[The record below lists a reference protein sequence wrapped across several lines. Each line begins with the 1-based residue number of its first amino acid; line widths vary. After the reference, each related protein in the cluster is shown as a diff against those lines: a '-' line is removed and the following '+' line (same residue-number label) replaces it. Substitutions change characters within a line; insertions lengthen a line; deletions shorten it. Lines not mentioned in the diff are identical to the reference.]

1 MFLANTFKLAPVAF
15 FLKSLGFN
23 DGLFSHNI
31 LFFDLSCVI
40 LNLAYNLCAKV
51 TARKEI
57 SYGNLHKSAK
67 QRRKKMRK
75 KLLSALL
82 ASTMVLSLT
91 ACGTTSTT
99 STTGTTE
106 EVRLLN
112 GKPEINDQLQ
122 ALAAKYNEETG
133 NTLVVETI
141 GGDTNASDELKK
153 MYQAHNMPDIFV
165 IEANQAA
172 NWDGMLADLAGEDW
186 TNKTGF
192 ELVDANMGTIGFPYT
207 VEATALGYNADL
219 LKAAGV
225 DPASLTTPAAWQA
238 ACETLD
244 SKKDELGITAVF
256 GWCAE
261 PTNLGWSSGT
271 HVFGQYLDAGLKA
284 DDTTYIDLLN
294 DGGKIDEAR
303 MKNFA
308 EFIGM
313 MNKYSDPA
321 LLIDGTY
328 DNQVAGFKDGK
339 YVFITQGNWCVTS
352 PDDVSFECGFAPYAF
367 EDGINTII
375 AGPPSY
381 WVAYGEG
388 NVDGAK
394 AFFNWCAGDSAQNIL
409 VNDAGLVSPFDDCQ
423 YEAVNPFYK
432 SMNSY
437 ITAGNYSG
445 WHTMLKKDGLQNET
459 CNVFADYAK
468 GKLDADG
475 FVSTIAKV
483 IADYYAQ

>member
-1 MFLANTFKLAPVAF
+1 MK
-15 FLKSLGFN
+15 
-23 DGLFSHNI
+23 
-31 LFFDLSCVI
+31 
-40 LNLAYNLCAKV
+40 
-51 TARKEI
+51 
-57 SYGNLHKSAK
+57 
-67 QRRKKMRK
+67 K
-75 KLLSALL
+75 KLMSVLL
-82 ASTMVLSLT
+82 AGTMVASLA
-91 ACGTTSTT
+91 ACGETAAETTTTSDNTAAET
-99 STTGTTE
+99 QTE
-106 EVRLLN
+106 APAEAPAADTAAATETADATAAQEPVRLLN
-112 GKPEINDQLQ
+112 GKPEIDAQMQ
-122 ALAAKYNEETG
+122 DLAAKYQEETG
-133 NTLVVETI
+133 NVLTVETI

-153 MYQAHNMPDIFV
+153 MYQADNMPDIFV

-172 NWDGMLADLAGEDW
+172 TWDGMLADLAGEDW

-192 ELVDANMGTIGFPYT
+192 ELVNDTMGTIGFPYT
-207 VEATALGYNADL
+207 VEATALGYNADIL
-219 LKAAGV
+219 AAAGV
-225 DPASLTTPAAWQA
+225 DPSTLTSPAAWQT

-261 PTNLGWSSGT
+261 PANLGWSSGT
-271 HVFGQYLDAGLKA
+271 HVFAQYLDAGLKA
-284 DDTTYIDLLN
+284 DDTTYIDMLN

-303 MKNFA
+303 MKSFA

-321 LLIDGTY
+321 LLVDGTY
-328 DNQVAGFKDGK
+328 DNQVAGFKEGK

-381 WVAYGEG
+381 WVAYSEG

-394 AFFNWCAGDSAQNIL
+394 AFFNWCAGDSAQKIL
-409 VNDAGLVSPFDDCQ
+409 VEDAGLVSPFDDCQ

-445 WHTMLKKDGLQNET
+445 WHTMLKKDGLQNVT
-459 CNVFADYAK
+459 CQVFADYAK
-468 GKLDADG
+468 GSLDADS
-475 FVSTIAKV
+475 FTSTMAQV
-483 IADYYAQ
+483 IAGYYAQ

>member
-1 MFLANTFKLAPVAF
+1 M
-15 FLKSLGFN
+15 
-23 DGLFSHNI
+23 
-31 LFFDLSCVI
+31 
-40 LNLAYNLCAKV
+40 
-51 TARKEI
+51 
-57 SYGNLHKSAK
+57 
-67 QRRKKMRK
+67 
-75 KLLSALL
+75 
-82 ASTMVLSLT
+82 
-91 ACGTTSTT
+91 
-99 STTGTTE
+99 
-106 EVRLLN
+106 
-112 GKPEINDQLQ
+112 Q
-122 ALAAKYNEETG
+122 ALAAKYLEETG
-133 NTLVVETI
+133 NVLTVETI

-153 MYQAHNMPDIFV
+153 MYQADNMPDIFV

-172 NWDGMLADLAGEDW
+172 NWDGMLADLSGEEW

-192 ELVDANMGTIGFPYT
+192 ELVDSTMGTIGFPYT
-207 VEATALGYNADL
+207 VEATALGYNADIL
-219 LKAAGV
+219 AKAGI
-225 DPASLTTPAAWQA
+225 DPSTLTSPDAWKA

-303 MKNFA
+303 MKKFA

-313 MNKYSDPA
+313 MNQYSDPA
-321 LLIDGTY
+321 LLVDGTY
-328 DNQVAGFKDGK
+328 DNQVAGFKEGK

-352 PDDVSFECGFAPYAF
+352 PDDVNFECGFAPYAF

-381 WVAYGEG
+381 WVAYSDG
-388 NVDGAK
+388 NVEGAK

-475 FVSTIAKV
+475 FVSTMAQV
-483 IADYYAQ
+483 ISAYYAQ

>member
-1 MFLANTFKLAPVAF
+1 MK
-15 FLKSLGFN
+15 
-23 DGLFSHNI
+23 
-31 LFFDLSCVI
+31 
-40 LNLAYNLCAKV
+40 
-51 TARKEI
+51 
-57 SYGNLHKSAK
+57 
-67 QRRKKMRK
+67 K
-75 KLLSALL
+75 KLMSVLL
-82 ASTMVLSLT
+82 AGSMVLSLA
-91 ACGTTSTT
+91 ACGETAADTTTSSDNTEAQT
-99 STTGTTE
+99 ETQEAETTE
-106 EVRLLN
+106 TAEATSEVAGTQEAVRLLN
-112 GKPEINDQLQ
+112 GKPEINDQMQ
-122 ALAAKYNEETG
+122 ALAAKYLEETG
-133 NTLVVETI
+133 NVLTVETI

-153 MYQAHNMPDIFV
+153 MYQADNMPDIFV

-172 NWDGMLADLAGEDW
+172 NWDGMLADLSGEEW

-192 ELVDANMGTIGFPYT
+192 ELVDSTMGTIGFPYT
-207 VEATALGYNADL
+207 VEATALGYNADIL
-219 LKAAGV
+219 AKAEI
-225 DPASLTTPAAWQA
+225 DPSTLTSPAAWTEA
-238 ACETLD
+238 VEKLD
-244 SKKDELGITAVF
+244 SMKDELGITAVF

-271 HVFGQYLDAGLKA
+271 HVFAQYLDAGLKA

-294 DGGKIDEAR
+294 DGGQIDEAR

-313 MNKYSDPA
+313 MNQYSDPA
-321 LLIDGTY
+321 LLVDGTY
-328 DNQVAGFKDGK
+328 DNQVAGFKEGK

-352 PDDVSFECGFAPYAF
+352 PSDVSFECGFAPYAF

-381 WVAYGEG
+381 WVAYSNG

-475 FVSTIAKV
+475 FVSTMAQV
-483 IADYYAQ
+483 ISAYYAQ

>member
-1 MFLANTFKLAPVAF
+1 MK
-15 FLKSLGFN
+15 
-23 DGLFSHNI
+23 
-31 LFFDLSCVI
+31 
-40 LNLAYNLCAKV
+40 
-51 TARKEI
+51 
-57 SYGNLHKSAK
+57 
-67 QRRKKMRK
+67 K
-75 KLLSALL
+75 KLMSVLL
-82 ASTMVLSLT
+82 AGTMVLSLA
-91 ACGTTSTT
+91 ACGETSADTATTSDNTAADAQTETQAETT
-99 STTGTTE
+99 AEAPAATE
-106 EVRLLN
+106 EAAPAAEATGSFDPVRLLN
-112 GKPEINDQLQ
+112 GKPEIDAQMQ
-122 ALAAKYNEETG
+122 ALAAKYQEETG
-133 NTLVVETI
+133 NVLTVETI

-153 MYQAHNMPDIFV
+153 MYQADNMPDIFV
-165 IEANQAA
+165 IEANQADT
-172 NWDGMLADLAGEDW
+172 WDGMLADLAGEDW

-192 ELVDANMGTIGFPYT
+192 ELVNDSMGTIGFPYT

-225 DPASLTTPAAWQA
+225 DPATLTSPAAWQA

-261 PTNLGWSSGT
+261 PANLGWSSGT

-303 MKNFA
+303 MKSFA

-321 LLIDGTY
+321 LLVDGTY
-328 DNQVAGFKDGK
+328 DLQVAGFKEGK

-352 PDDVSFECGFAPYAF
+352 PDDVTFECGFAPYAF

-381 WVAYGEG
+381 WVAYADG

-409 VNDAGLVSPFDDCQ
+409 VNEAGLVSPFDDCQ
-423 YEAVNPFYK
+423 YEAINPFYK
-432 SMNSY
+432 SMKSY
-437 ITAGNYSG
+437 IDAGNYSG
-445 WHTMLKKDGLQNET
+445 WHTMLKKDGLQNVT
-459 CNVFADYAK
+459 CQVFADYAK
-468 GKLDADG
+468 GSLDADS
-475 FVSTIAKV
+475 FTSTMAQV
-483 IADYYAQ
+483 IASYYAQ

>member
-1 MFLANTFKLAPVAF
+1 MK
-15 FLKSLGFN
+15 
-23 DGLFSHNI
+23 
-31 LFFDLSCVI
+31 
-40 LNLAYNLCAKV
+40 
-51 TARKEI
+51 
-57 SYGNLHKSAK
+57 
-67 QRRKKMRK
+67 K
-75 KLLSALL
+75 KLMSVLL
-82 ASTMVLSLT
+82 AGSMVLSLA
-91 ACGTTSTT
+91 ACGETAADTTTPSDNAETQT
-99 STTGTTE
+99 ETQTETQSADTTE
-106 EVRLLN
+106 TAAATSEASGTQEAVRLLN
-112 GKPEINDQLQ
+112 GKPEINDQMQ
-122 ALAAKYNEETG
+122 ALAAKYLEETG
-133 NTLVVETI
+133 NVLTVETI

-153 MYQAHNMPDIFV
+153 MYQADNMPDIFV

-172 NWDGMLADLAGEDW
+172 NWDGMLADLSGEEW

-192 ELVDANMGTIGFPYT
+192 ELVDSTMGTIGFPYT
-207 VEATALGYNADL
+207 VEATALGYNADIL
-219 LKAAGV
+219 AKAGI
-225 DPASLTTPAAWQA
+225 DPSTLTSPDAWKA

-303 MKNFA
+303 MKKFA

-313 MNKYSDPA
+313 MNQYSDPA
-321 LLIDGTY
+321 LLVDGTY
-328 DNQVAGFKDGK
+328 DNQVAGFEEGK

-352 PDDVSFECGFAPYAF
+352 PDEVSFECGFAPYAF

-381 WVAYGEG
+381 WVAYSNG
-388 NVDGAK
+388 NVEGAK

-475 FVSTIAKV
+475 FVSTMAQV
-483 IADYYAQ
+483 ISAYYAQ

>member
-1 MFLANTFKLAPVAF
+1 MK
-15 FLKSLGFN
+15 
-23 DGLFSHNI
+23 
-31 LFFDLSCVI
+31 
-40 LNLAYNLCAKV
+40 
-51 TARKEI
+51 
-57 SYGNLHKSAK
+57 
-67 QRRKKMRK
+67 K
-75 KLLSALL
+75 KLMSVLL
-82 ASTMVLSLT
+82 AGSMVLSLA
-91 ACGTTSTT
+91 ACGETAADTTTSSDNTEAQT
-99 STTGTTE
+99 ETQSADTTE
-106 EVRLLN
+106 TAAATSEVAGTQEAVRLLN
-112 GKPEINDQLQ
+112 GKPEINDQMQ
-122 ALAAKYNEETG
+122 ALAAKYLEETG
-133 NTLVVETI
+133 NVLTVETI

-153 MYQAHNMPDIFV
+153 MYQADNMPDIFV

-172 NWDGMLADLAGEDW
+172 NWDGMLADLSGEEW

-192 ELVDANMGTIGFPYT
+192 ELVDSTMGTIGFPYT
-207 VEATALGYNADL
+207 VEATALGYNADIL
-219 LKAAGV
+219 AKAGI
-225 DPASLTTPAAWQA
+225 DPSTLTSPDAWKA

-303 MKNFA
+303 MKKFA

-313 MNKYSDPA
+313 MNQYSDPA
-321 LLIDGTY
+321 LLVDGTY
-328 DNQVAGFKDGK
+328 DNQVAGFKEGK

-352 PDDVSFECGFAPYAF
+352 PDDVNFECGFAPYAF

-381 WVAYGEG
+381 WVAYSNG
-388 NVDGAK
+388 NVEGAK

-475 FVSTIAKV
+475 FVSTMAQV
-483 IADYYAQ
+483 ISAYYAQ

>member
-1 MFLANTFKLAPVAF
+1 MK
-15 FLKSLGFN
+15 
-23 DGLFSHNI
+23 
-31 LFFDLSCVI
+31 
-40 LNLAYNLCAKV
+40 
-51 TARKEI
+51 
-57 SYGNLHKSAK
+57 
-67 QRRKKMRK
+67 K
-75 KLLSALL
+75 KLMSVLL
-82 ASTMVLSLT
+82 AGSMVLSLA
-91 ACGTTSTT
+91 ACGETAADTTTPSDNAEAQTET
-99 STTGTTE
+99 QTETQSADTTE
-106 EVRLLN
+106 TAAATSEASGTQEAVRLLN
-112 GKPEINDQLQ
+112 GKPEINDQMQ
-122 ALAAKYNEETG
+122 ALAAKYLEETG
-133 NTLVVETI
+133 NVLTVETI

-153 MYQAHNMPDIFV
+153 MYQADNMPDIFV

-172 NWDGMLADLAGEDW
+172 NWDGMLADLSGEEW

-192 ELVDANMGTIGFPYT
+192 ELVDSTMGTIGFPYT
-207 VEATALGYNADL
+207 VEATALGYNADIL
-219 LKAAGV
+219 AKAGI
-225 DPASLTTPAAWQA
+225 DPSTLTSPDAWKA

-303 MKNFA
+303 MKKFA

-313 MNKYSDPA
+313 MNQYSDPA
-321 LLIDGTY
+321 LLVDGTY
-328 DNQVAGFKDGK
+328 DNQVAGFKEGK

-352 PDDVSFECGFAPYAF
+352 PDDVNFECGFAPYAF

-381 WVAYGEG
+381 WVAYSNG
-388 NVDGAK
+388 NVEGAK

-475 FVSTIAKV
+475 FVSTMAQV
-483 IADYYAQ
+483 ISAYYAQ